1 LRAAASRSADLLGWS
16 GLSRG
21 PNEALIGLPGSR
33 SRLGTPALVLDLDV
47 LDANIASLAEHARV
61 HRYDMRP
68 VAKVHKSTDI
78 ARRQIAAGGIGV
90 CCSTLAEC
98 EAMSEGGIPGVML
111 FTPLVTEAKLERLA
125 VLNAR
130 AEGLI
135 VVADDPANVAQLDA
149 AAERSGRPL
158 HVLVD
163 IEVGGRRTGL
173 ADEDRIVALARQI
186 ADTANLEYAGVQGY
200 VGDHQNTV
208 AYDLRRARSSELLE
222 PLVRI
227 VGRLRAERLAPR
239 IVSGG
244 GTGTHDFDHELGV
257 LTELQPGTYALM
269 DVNYH
274 DTEMRAGDPHPF
286 GAALSVRTTVIST
299 AQRGFVITDAG
310 VKEID
315 AIFGID
321 NPVILRGAPA
331 GATYSLVGDDMGRID
346 FAAASDSLSVGDVV
360 ELMPPH
366 CYQTLVLYPH
376 YHVVQGDRLVD
387 IWPIVAR
394 TSE

>member
-1 LRAAASRSADLLGWS
+1 
-16 GLSRG
+16 LSRG

-33 SRLGTPALVLDLDV
+33 SQLGTPALVLDLDV
-47 LDANIASLAEHARV
+47 LDANIASLAEHAREHGYEV
-61 HRYDMRP
+61 RP

-90 CCSTLAEC
+90 CCATLAEC
-98 EAMSEGGIPGVML
+98 EAMVEGGIPGVML
-111 FTPLVTEAKLERLA
+111 FTSVVTEAKLERLA
-125 VLNAR
+125 ALNAR

-135 VVADDPANVAQLDA
+135 VVADDPANVAQLDT

-158 HVLVD
+158 QVLVD

-173 ADEDRIVALARQI
+173 ADDDRIVGLARQI
-186 ADTANLEYAGVQGY
+186 ADAANLDYAGVQGY

-208 AYDLRRARSSELLE
+208 AYDVRRARSRELLE
-222 PLVRI
+222 PLVR
-227 VGRLRAERLAPR
+227 VVERLRAERLAPR

-269 DVNYH
+269 DVNYR
-274 DTEMRAGDPHPF
+274 DTQMRRGDPHPF

-299 AQRGFVITDAG
+299 AQRGFAITDAG

-331 GATYSLVGDDMGRID
+331 GATYSLVGDDMGRIE
-346 FAAASDSLSVGDVV
+346 FAAASDNLAVGDVV

-366 CYQTLVLYPH
+366 CYQTLVLYSH
-376 YHVVQGDRLVD
+376 FHVVQGDRLVD
-387 IWPIVAR
+387 IWPVAAR
-394 TSE
+394 TSG